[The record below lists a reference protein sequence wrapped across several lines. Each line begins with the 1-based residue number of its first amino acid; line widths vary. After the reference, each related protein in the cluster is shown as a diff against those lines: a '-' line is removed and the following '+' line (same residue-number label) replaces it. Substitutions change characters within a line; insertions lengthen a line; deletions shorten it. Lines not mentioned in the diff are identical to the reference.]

1 MRCAECGF
9 YECALRSPLGGCLNG
24 EKAEQAVVSTIQ
36 DTRFHD
42 FYKGPCAKDYEPA
55 DTMKKKAMLC
65 KWYSAGECKKGLP
78 GTKCELTKCVAWE
91 ESKVS
96 VYDLGLG
103 GIEIMEEQYKKLA
116 DAAKSLVG
124 AVEGYVCPKKG
135 DKYVFRGEVLARCNE
150 LKKLL
155 NETE

>member
-1 MRCAECGF
+1 MRCENCKDTLCPFRLTVGECRN
-9 YECALRSPLGGCLNG
+9 YPNCATL
-24 EKAEQAVVSTIQ
+24 E
-36 DTRFHD
+36 H
-42 FYKGPCAKDYEPA
+42 GPYGKDYQPA

-78 GTKCELTKCVAWE
+78 GTKCELSGCVAWE
-91 ESKVS
+91 ENKVS

-103 GIEIMEEQYKKLA
+103 GIGVMEEQYKKLA
-116 DAAKSLVG
+116 DAAKSLVET
-124 AVEGYVCPKKG
+124 VEGYITPKKN
-135 DKYVFRGEVLARCNE
+135 DKYVFRNEVLAKCNE